1 MDLAAFL
8 KNYAEQIGGQYTEY
22 TASQSIIIVPVSGGR
37 FQTIVATIKKNE
49 LYNRKLINLLSK
61 ICQMKPDVDLRM
73 LLEQTAFFNYCRFT
87 ISENHLQIEAV
98 TTYENA
104 TQDQLKEMIQEV
116 ANLADQFE
124 MKVTGA
130 DIH

>member
-1 MDLAAFL
+1 MDLAQFL
-8 KNYAEQIGGQYTEY
+8 KGYAEQLGGQYTEY
-22 TASQSIIIVPVSGGR
+22 NSNQTIIIVPVSGGR
-37 FQTIVATIKKNE
+37 FQTIVATVKKNE

-61 ICQMKPDVDLRM
+61 ICPIKPELDLRM

-87 ISENHLQIEAV
+87 IHDNYLQIEA
-98 TTYENA
+98 TTPQENA
-104 TQDQLKEMIQEV
+104 TEDQLKEMIQEV

-124 MKVTGA
+124 MKVTGE

>member
-1 MDLAAFL
+1 MNLTSFL
-8 KNYAEQIGGQYTEY
+8 KTYSEQIGGQFTEY
-22 TASQSIIIVPVSGGR
+22 NSSQAIIIVPVPGGR
-37 FQTIVATIKKNE
+37 FQTIVGTIHKND
-49 LYNRKLINLLSK
+49 LYNRTLIKLLSK
-61 ICQMKPDVDLRM
+61 ICPIKPELDLRM

-87 ISENHLQIEAV
+87 ISENYLQIEAV
-98 TTYENA
+98 TDHAHANE
-104 TQDQLKEMIQEV
+104 DQLKEMIQEV

>member
-49 LYNRKLINLLSK
+49 LYNRQLINLLSK

-104 TQDQLKEMIQEV
+104 TEDQLKEMIQEV

>member
-8 KNYAEQIGGQYTEY
+8 KTYSEELGGQFTEHNS
-22 TASQSIIIVPVSGGR
+22 AQSIIIVPVSGGR
-37 FQTIVATIKKNE
+37 YQTIVATIKKNE

-61 ICQMKPDVDLRM
+61 ICPIKPEVDLRM

-87 ISENHLQIEAV
+87 ISENYLQIEAV

-104 TQDQLKEMIQEV
+104 TEDQLKEMIQEV

>member
-1 MDLAAFL
+1 MDLTAFL
-8 KNYAEQIGGQYTEY
+8 KTYSEQIGGQYTEY
-22 TASQSIIIVPVSGGR
+22 NSTQSIIIVPVSGGR
-37 FQTIVATIKKNE
+37 FQTIVATTKNNE

-61 ICQMKPDVDLRM
+61 ICPVKPEVDLRM

-87 ISENHLQIEAV
+87 ISDNYLQIEAV
-98 TTYENA
+98 TTFDNA
-104 TQDQLKEMIQEV
+104 TEDQLKEMIQEV

>member
-1 MDLAAFL
+1 MNLSAFL
-8 KNYAEQIGGQYTEY
+8 KTYAEQIGGQFTEY
-22 TASQSIIIVPVSGGR
+22 NSSQSIIIVPVSGAR
-37 FQTIVATIKKNE
+37 FQTIVGTIHKND
-49 LYNRKLINLLSK
+49 LYNRKLIKLLSK
-61 ICQMKPDVDLRM
+61 ICPIKPELDLRM

-87 ISENHLQIEAV
+87 ISENYLQIEAV
-98 TTYENA
+98 TDHDSA
-104 TQDQLKEMIQEV
+104 TEDQLKEMIQEV